1 MGDFRQRYK
10 QVLMKF
16 EDKPQYKKGK
26 LGEDLIKKMLHQKGW
41 MTYSPDISGA
51 HYFDILATKN
61 KESVIAIDVKT
72 KARFN
77 KWPAQGINVKHYEE
91 YKKFTETTGVPF
103 FLIFVDDK
111 CGDIH
116 SAQLNKLKNPFYPA
130 PNIIAWQLSEM
141 KKIGTITDKS
151 LLDEMGMFDTRNY
164 EYNPTNEQTNI
175 F

>member
-1 MGDFRQRYK
+1 M
-10 QVLMKF
+10 
-16 EDKPQYKKGK
+16 PQYKKGK
-26 LGEDLIKKMLHQKGW
+26 IGEDLIKKMLHEKGW
-41 MTYSPDISGA
+41 MTYSPDVSGA

-77 KWPAQGINVKHYEE
+77 KWPAQGINLRHYEE
-91 YKKFTETTGVPF
+91 YMKFTQTTGVPF

-116 SAQLNKLKNPFYPA
+116 SAELSKLKNPFYPA
-130 PNIIAWQLSEM
+130 PKIIAWQLSEM

-151 LLDEMGMFDTRNY
+151 ILDEMGVFDTRNY
-164 EYNPTNEQTNI
+164 KYEPNSEQLDI

>member
-1 MGDFRQRYK
+1 MR
-10 QVLMKF
+10 F
-16 EDKPQYKKGK
+16 EDTPQYKKGK
-26 LGEDLIKKMLHQKGW
+26 IGEDLIKKMLHEKGW
-41 MTYSPDISGA
+41 MTYSPDVSGA

-77 KWPAQGINVKHYEE
+77 KWPAQGIDLRHYEE
-91 YKKFTETTGVPF
+91 YMKFTQTTGVPF

-116 SAQLNKLKNPFYPA
+116 SAELSKLKNPFYPA
-130 PNIIAWQLSEM
+130 PKIIAWQLSEM

-151 LLDEMGMFDTRNY
+151 ILDEMGVFDTRNY
-164 EYNPTNEQTNI
+164 KYEPNSEQLNI